1 MMPRRLLPPFEYRLF
16 AKTSAQI
23 RIVTRSP
30 TAIRIPITN
39 TPISFRFAGAL
50 IGHRQSVE
58 KKTLLIS
65 E

>member
-1 MMPRRLLPPFEYRLF
+1 MIPRRLLPPFEYRLF

-30 TAIRIPITN
+30 TAIRIPIRN
-39 TPISFRFAGAL
+39 TPISFLFAGAL
-50 IGHRQSVE
+50 MRPVQSVE
-58 KKTLLIS
+58 KKTFLIS